1 MRTKRHISLLL
12 AAVMLLA
19 LTACGADGK
28 NGKKAAMTI
37 APVQLTEEESDL
49 MELLDIDPAAYRIF
63 DFDVGGAQSVRLRA
77 YELVDG
83 EWDCVVHGAHGATD
97 GGGRIAL
104 TFGKM
109 TDGGRMACKDG
120 SGVFSQ
126 DFVMEPGDTSGMAFA
141 TSTLSG
147 SVSVKLDEEIPL
159 VLQIA
164 TSKSEFS
171 TYGVEY
177 FGMPRELVKGGF
189 ERVYAIT
196 VTFSSKAASE
206 PISAPSAESSPA
218 N

>member
-1 MRTKRHISLLL
+1 MRTKRYISLLL
-12 AAVMLLA
+12 AALLLLA
-19 LTACGADGK
+19 LAACGADGK
-28 NGKKAAMTI
+28 KDKKAAMTI

-63 DFDVGGAQSVRLRA
+63 DFDVDGAQSVRLRA
-77 YELVDG
+77 YELADG
-83 EWDCVVHGAHGATD
+83 DWDCVVHGAHGATD
-97 GGGRIAL
+97 GEGRIAL

-126 DFVMEPGDTSGMAFA
+126 DFVMEPGDTSGMAFV

-147 SVSVKLDEEIPL
+147 SASVKLDEEIPL

-189 ERVYAIT
+189 EHVYAIT

-206 PISAPSAESSPA
+206 PIDAPSAEPSPA